1 MNVQETL
8 PTELRMAAPPSIPQA
23 RSYLF
28 KQRSEYT
35 DYEMGKGAKIRINIP
50 RLQRTYLSKDSYIR
64 FRLNLEAATPS
75 TLPASNAGIPG
86 NCGPVYL
93 DRAGAYSLFDR
104 MEVYDYMGGTLIE
117 QVNNIPALACMI
129 NDIACP
135 VGAFNG
141 KMQAVQGY
149 EGSMVSVSTVA
160 TATQQ
165 EAANG
170 FEIRTSNSGC
180 IVIPG
185 GWNNATANTKAFF
198 TVEFSIPLLSF
209 LGNFSSKFV
218 PLHNG
223 FSIDLYL
230 NQISQAF
237 ISRGLRQ
244 ILDPPPANYYY
255 GEPPRSGDA
264 ASATV
269 VNSAWVSNAEL
280 CAQVMELGNDAENLV
295 LSSNGAGPL
304 VIPSVFY
311 RYFTDLVK
319 GYGEADQTSSVGM
332 DLNLNVVSLRNIRF
346 GMRPASYQNSTLY
359 PAYGHRIR
367 NYMENFSFRYG
378 SSFLPE
384 LAGIACRSTT
394 VPISKIGT
402 ASFATASEN
411 KSNGYTQSYA
421 ELLKTGLPLAWS
433 NFTSSSSING
443 TEYACDLFYGPSNAS
458 LQSGNMVYYD
468 RAAFTNAATVPPL
481 GKFVNHQCG
490 KFMGGLDLRLS
501 SKDVISGID
510 TNGLLVRLNAL
521 FDDDN
526 LSNMVNAVLDVYA
539 EYDAFVQI
547 IPGTATTVTF

>member
-1 MNVQETL
+1 MNPHETL

-50 RLQRTYLSKDSYIR
+50 RLQRTYLSKDSYLR

-75 TLPASNAGIPG
+75 TIKTQAGVIQNA
-86 NCGPVYL
+86 GPVYL

-104 MEVYDYMGGTLIE
+104 MEIYDYMGGTLIE

-165 EAANG
+165 QEETANG
-170 FEIRTSNSGC
+170 FEIRTSNSGA
-180 IVIPG
+180 IVIPAS
-185 GWNNATANTKAFF
+185 WNNKTENAKAFF
-198 TVEFSIPLLSF
+198 TVEFAIPLLSF

-223 FSIDLYL
+223 FSVDLYL

-237 ISRGLRQ
+237 ISRGLSQ
-244 ILDPPPANYYY
+244 SGNTYYY
-255 GEPPRSGDA
+255 GESPTYTDIS
-264 ASATV
+264 SATV
-269 VNSAWVSNAEL
+269 VSSAWINNAEF

-295 LSSNGAGPL
+295 LASNGAGPL

-311 RYFTDLVK
+311 RYFTNLVK
-319 GYGEADQTSSVGM
+319 GYGEPDQTSSVGM

-346 GMRPASYQNSTLY
+346 GMRPASWQNNILY

-384 LAGIACRSTT
+384 LAGISCRSTI
-394 VPISKIGT
+394 VPFSKIG
-402 ASFATASEN
+402 SSSYFSSSQN

-433 NFTSSSSING
+433 NFATSTSING
-443 TEYACDLFYGPSNAS
+443 SEYAADLLYGPSAQNT
-458 LQSGNMVYYD
+458 QKGPMVFYD
-468 RAAFTNAATVPPL
+468 RAMFIAPETVPPL

-510 TNGLLVRLNAL
+510 TNGLLVRLNGR
-521 FDDDN
+521 FDEDN
-526 LSNMVNAVLDVYA
+526 LSNMVNAILDVYA